1 MEGSSP
7 GYTCRVS
14 ALDPESAASTF
25 RPVRRAWR
33 DVRAATTFSAGR
45 PAWAAG
51 LRAGVATVA
60 PLLVDHFL
68 HTGGGTWMSLA
79 GFVGSLADKGGPYH
93 TRAETLASLTVA
105 GAVTAAFGAVI
116 GAHSPAAVAA
126 TLIVAL
132 AAGLARAYGN
142 AGSSVGASALI
153 IFVISL
159 GYPAAAPGDA
169 LTRAV
174 FVLAG
179 GMWAMLVALVLW
191 PLRPY
196 RPARLAVGAVYSALA
211 DYADAAAAWV
221 RTGVTP
227 GPMSVRAALEA
238 ARATLT
244 TLRRGRPGESGRGAR
259 LLVLT
264 ATADQ
269 LFGHLFGLADVLE
282 SLPREQRRPAAEEEL
297 RAAFMGVGATA
308 RALASAVEA
317 EQHTQPVTI
326 AWGGDRLRQRLAIG
340 EAGAD
345 PDVLAHYEHAAA
357 LLDRLA
363 QYAGVAAAVVAGL
376 NAGAPLPP
384 LERPSEV
391 EDSEPPLSW
400 SAPLRAS
407 LASDSLILHYA
418 LRLAIV
424 AAAAV
429 ALVAAFQL
437 RRGYWM
443 TLTAIIILQP
453 YLGSTSIRAVQRVLG
468 TVVGGAITAGLAAL
482 FHAPLAI
489 LVLAFVG
496 SVVSV
501 ALLPLNYTAY
511 SIFLTPTFVL
521 LAEAGAGDWH
531 LAGLRIL
538 NTVLG
543 GGLALAG
550 SRLLWPVPEARR
562 TPAYLQAMLI
572 AIRRYFDEVVQRF
585 DDRSEE
591 AGRAIRAARRG
602 VGVSVL
608 NAEES
613 LQRLLDEHQGAPE
626 EVTPVMT
633 LITYAR
639 RFTASVAALALSRHS
654 VEAPRPETLGPHA
667 AYVSATLED
676 LAVAVAL
683 RRQPAPLGEPPG
695 QDAAASP
702 LLRGRLSRLV
712 RQLRTLH
719 AAAGRQT
726 ADA

>member
-1 MEGSSP
+1 M
-7 GYTCRVS
+7 S
-14 ALDPESAASTF
+14 ALDPDSAASSR

-33 DVRAATTFSAGR
+33 DVRAATTLSAGR

-51 LRAGVATVA
+51 LRAGIATVA
-60 PLLVDHFL
+60 PLLVDHFF
-68 HTGGGTWMSLA
+68 HTGGSTWMSLA
-79 GFVGSLADKGGPYH
+79 GFVGSLADKGGPYR
-93 TRAETLASLTVA
+93 TRAETIASLTVA
-105 GAVTAAFGAVI
+105 GALSAACGAVI
-116 GAHSPAAVAA
+116 GSQAPAAVAA

-142 AGSSVGASALI
+142 AGSSVGVSALI

-159 GYPAAAPGDA
+159 GYPAAGPGDA
-169 LTRAV
+169 LTRAA

-179 GMWAMLVALVLW
+179 GIWAMLVALVLW

-227 GPMSVRAALEA
+227 GPMRVRAALEA

-282 SLPREQRRPAAEEEL
+282 SLPGEQRRREAEDEL
-297 RAAFMGVGATA
+297 RAAFLRAAGTA
-308 RALASAVEA
+308 RALASAVEE

-326 AWGGDRLRQRLAIG
+326 GWGGDRLRERLADV
-340 EAGAD
+340 EAGAG
-345 PDVLAHYEHAAA
+345 PDVLAHYEHAAG

-376 NAGAPLPP
+376 NAGTPLPP

-391 EDSEPPLSW
+391 EDPEPPLPW
-400 SAPLRAS
+400 LAPLRAS
-407 LASDSLILHYA
+407 LAADSLVLHYA

-429 ALVAAFQL
+429 ALVAAFHL

-468 TVVGGAITAGLAAL
+468 TVVGGALTAGLAAL

-543 GGLALAG
+543 GALALAG

-562 TPAYLQAMLI
+562 TPAYLEAMLV
-572 AIRRYFDEVVQRF
+572 AIRGYFDEVVRRF
-585 DDRSEE
+585 DDRSDE

-602 VGVSVL
+602 VGVAVL

-613 LQRLLDEHQGAPE
+613 LQRLLDEHHGAPE

-654 VEAPRPETLGPHA
+654 VEAPPRVTLAPFATH
-667 AYVSATLED
+667 VSTALDQIAT
-676 LAVAVAL
+676 AVASGGPPTAL
-683 RRQPAPLGEPPG
+683 AESPG
-695 QDAAASP
+695 LDGTTVSP
-702 LLRGRLSRLV
+702 LLRGRMSRLA

-719 AAAGRQT
+719 AAVSRLRPGS
-726 ADA
+726 